1 MGVCLMEQLMA
12 CGFSGVPVMAAST
25 WFEWILQ
32 PASWSVILQVAG
44 GLGFVIFVHELG
56 HFLVAKA
63 CGVKCEKFFL
73 GFDIGGLKLLSVQ
86 WGETEYG
93 IGALPL
99 GGYVKML
106 GQDDNPAAAAQEA
119 KRAKTVLA
127 AGDLPPEPVAG
138 PHPAWDPRS
147 YPAQSVPK
155 RMAIISAG
163 VIMNV
168 IFAVLMAAGAFS
180 LGVKELTCE
189 VSSVRPGGAAWRV
202 GLRSG
207 DEITAIG
214 SQQNPIF
221 SDLQKG
227 VTLGDLSKGVN
238 FTIHRPLLDSTRT
251 LTLHPDTDLGV
262 PTVGVTSPFSLTLPK
277 DLGKDLS
284 DGLPGSAGKTVPPLA
299 AGDTIQAINGVA
311 VKSYAELIAELSKH
325 IDAAATLTVQRA
337 IPGGN
342 PSEKAAAQSI
352 VVQLPPQAARSTGLT
367 MTALAVKA
375 VQADSPAAAAGIQPG
390 DMIVSVDGEP
400 LGDPLT
406 LDERLRDQVG
416 STITLTLARGM
427 TEKQAAADPDSQAD
441 QKTIEVSLKPR
452 EVSWIEESRWPSSP
466 VSVPTLGVALG
477 VDSLVAFVAEESPAA
492 AAGIKAG
499 ERVVRV
505 RFETPAAIKQDKAAD
520 VGLEISK
527 KSPSWPYIVSVLQQV
542 PDGTKLQL
550 VIESADGQ
558 QRDVSF
564 EPVESSNQFVIDR
577 GLIFEP
583 LYTIVRSDSLWS
595 ALRQGGRKAFD
606 DLSLVYRFLHKLT
619 SNQISPRLL
628 GGPIEIAK
636 QAGKSAEE
644 GFGRLL
650 LFLTMLSAN
659 LAVVNFLPIPVLDG
673 GHMVFLLYEWVRGKP
688 PSEGVVTVLS
698 YVGLALILTLM
709 VFVFGLDL
717 GLIPRR

>member
-1 MGVCLMEQLMA
+1 MGVCMM
-12 CGFSGVPVMAAST
+12 FSVMPVAPLAATS
-25 WFEWILQ
+25 WLEWIVQ
-32 PASWSVILQVAG
+32 PMSWWVILQVAG

-73 GFDIGGLKLLSVQ
+73 GFDVGGLKLLSFK

-106 GQDDNPAAAAQEA
+106 GQDDNPAAAVTEAQ
-119 KRAKTVLA
+119 RAREILSS
-127 AGDLPPEPVAG
+127 GDLPPEPVAG
-138 PHPAWDPRS
+138 KHPAWDPRS

-168 IFAVLMAAGAFS
+168 IFAVLMASWAFG

-189 VSSVRPGGAAWRV
+189 VSSVRPGGAAWRA

-207 DEITAIG
+207 DEIQAIG
-214 SQQNPIF
+214 TIQNPIF

-227 VTLGDLSKGVN
+227 VTLGNLADGVE
-238 FTIHRPLLDSTRT
+238 FTIHRPVGHSIRT

-262 PTVGVTSPFSLTLPK
+262 PTVGVTSPFSLTLPN
-277 DLGKDLS
+277 DFAN
-284 DGLPGSAGKTVPPLA
+284 GLPGSAGLAQPPLMP
-299 AGDTIQAINGVA
+299 GDTIRQVDEQP
-311 VKSYAELIAELSKH
+311 VQTYAELIAELSRH
-325 IDAAATLTVQRA
+325 
-337 IPGGN
+337 P
-342 PSEKAAAQSI
+342 EKAVTLSVERAKREGALGEQPQPANQRPAVPTRETVSI
-352 VVQLPPQAARSTGLT
+352 VLPPQAMRSTGMT
-367 MTALAVKA
+367 MTAMAVKA
-375 VQADSPAAAAGIQPG
+375 VQADSPAAASGLQPG
-390 DMIVSVDGEP
+390 DKILAINGRPV
-400 LGDPLT
+400 GDPFAI
-406 LDERLRDQVG
+406 DELLRGLVG
-416 STITLTLARGM
+416 KPTTLAIAR
-427 TEKQAAADPDSQAD
+427 ADAENIDLSV
-441 QKTIEVSLKPR
+441 EPR
-452 EVSWIEESRWPSSP
+452 EVTWMEEARWPSSP
-466 VSVPTLGVALG
+466 VAVSAIGVAVG
-477 VDSLVAFVAEESPAA
+477 VDALVAAVADGSPAA
-492 AAGIKAG
+492 EAGIQVG

-505 RFETPAAIKQDKAAD
+505 RFVEPQPVADATQPPADE
-520 VGLEISK
+520 GLLISD
-527 KSPSWPYIVSVLQQV
+527 KSPSWPYVQAALQQV
-542 PDGTKLQL
+542 PAGTSLRLTIQAAAGTQRE
-550 VIESADGQ
+550 VEIAPVASAG
-558 QRDVSF
+558 
-564 EPVESSNQFVIDR
+564 QFVIDR

-583 LYTIVRSDSLWS
+583 VYRLVRAASFTEAIQQGSGK
-595 ALRQGGRKAFD
+595 ALS
-606 DLSLVYRFLHKLT
+606 DLSLVYRFLRKLT

-673 GHMVFLLYEWVRGKP
+673 GHMIFLAYEWVRGKP
-688 PSEGVVTVLS
+688 PSEGVVAVLS
-698 YVGLALILTLM
+698 YVGLALILSLM
-709 VFVFGLDL
+709 LFVFGLDL